1 MTESEFATKSAEL
14 LNRIEEAIDA
24 VDLDIDF
31 ERKGDG
37 VLEIEFADRSRV
49 IVNTQAPMRQIWVA
63 AKSGGFHFEFVG
75 GGWRDTRSGE
85 NLMVLL
91 ARVMSEQTRVA
102 VDLR

>member
-1 MTESEFATKSAEL
+1 MTESEFATTSREL
-14 LNRIEEAIDA
+14 LSQIEGAIDA

-37 VLEIEFADRSRV
+37 ILEIEFADRSRI
-49 IVNTQAPMRQIWVA
+49 IVNTQAPTRQIWVA

-85 NLMVLL
+85 SLIVLL
-91 ARVMSEQTRVA
+91 ARVMSEQARVA